1 MIMSG
6 HQILYVVTTMNIAGH
21 VFQNYLD
28 DTKQRN
34 IPIKTLKL
42 HIKVFDVGNIETKP
56 ILLC

>member
-6 HQILYVVTTMNIAGH
+6 HQILYVVRTMNVAGH

-42 HIKVFDVGNIETKP
+42 HIKVFNVGNIKTKP